1 MSIPSLKG
9 NRHFSP
15 LIVMHPWGSGV
26 VEIIVLVIVVTDCV
40 VISLVVGLFE
50 MVFDVTSVS
59 VGILVVVT
67 VEDPEAGLLD
77 IDFTVVVVII
87 VDVESEVVDITSV
100 VVEIVVL
107 VIADVVP
114 LHVSMSHQPY
124 FT

>member
-87 VDVESEVVDITSV
+87 VDVGSEVVDITSV